1 MVLGEISGKQCPKLS
16 SYMRLPTSLQSKI
29 YHGRKKT
36 VYEQHR
42 RYFHSKV
49 ECQCP
54 IQLSGDDLVKSIGYY
69 KKEGEE
75 TTPLVNISGNTNRA
89 KLCEKLTR
97 INTKYTVIEQKIM
110 KVPVAHFREKT
121 STGYGNQKI

>member
-1 MVLGEISGKQCPKLS
+1 MVLGKNERKKYPH
-16 SYMRLPTSLQSKI
+16 LQNYTRTPIGVQSNR
-29 YHGRKKT
+29 YYGRKKT